1 MELDDF
7 KNTWDDMSSQVT
19 INPNFNLKKFDKM
32 NKSKFHSR
40 LYKIVLP
47 EMIGTSICIGFAIYI
62 GVHFSKL
69 EPLSYQVVGMLTIIL
84 LGVLSVLS
92 LMSILPLYKV
102 ANLNKSYAETL
113 KDFAIKKRNFFK
125 LQKLNLL
132 LSFVLLVM
140 VVLLSARLF
149 GRNEIT
155 DSKYFFVF
163 TFIFG
168 FSFFLIFSKW
178 VVKNYKKSIRTTE
191 ALLKEL
197 ST

>member
-7 KNTWDDMSSQVT
+7 KNTWDDLSMQVK
-19 INPNFNLKKFDKM
+19 INQDFNLQKFDKM
-32 NKSKFHSR
+32 NKSNYQSR
-40 LYKIVLP
+40 LNKIVLP
-47 EMIGTSICIGFAIYI
+47 EMIGIIVCIGFAIYI
-62 GVHFSKL
+62 GANLSKL
-69 EPLSYQVVGMLTIIL
+69 EPILYRITAIFTMLL
-84 LGVLSVLS
+84 LCVLAVLSV
-92 LMSILPLYKV
+92 MSFLPLYKV
-102 ANLNKSYAETL
+102 ADLNKSYIETL

-140 VVLLSARLF
+140 VVLLSTRLF

-155 DSKYFFVF
+155 DSKYFFIF

-168 FSFFLIFSKW
+168 FSFFLIFSRW
-178 VVKNYKKSIRTTE
+178 VTKIYKKSIRTTE
-191 ALLKEL
+191 DLLKEL